1 MAIHLPF
8 KRGRLKT
15 AGLILSLSLSLLV
28 SAGLNAQQNQSVT
41 VPKNCLWEVKGT
53 SNTVF
58 LLRSLHFLKSDT
70 YPLAAAINGAYSRS
84 RKVVFETDM
93 GAMVDPA
100 VQARILHMALYPE
113 GQSLLPNLPDDM
125 RAALQTKMAD
135 LGLPMDQFVRFK
147 PWFIALTITAKEL
160 ERLEFSPDNG
170 IDAHFDARARSD
182 QKKIG
187 YFESVDYQLDLLG
200 NMGTDDQ
207 MAFLGQTLKDLQIAG
222 EMAEDIVKY
231 WQKGQVDKLYSLLF
245 KSFKDYP
252 EIEERLLLQRNKDWV
267 KKIEA
272 MLGEPDD
279 TFIVVGAGHLV
290 GPQSVVDLLRQR
302 GYTVKQQ

>member
-1 MAIHLPF
+1 
-8 KRGRLKT
+8 
-15 AGLILSLSLSLLV
+15 
-28 SAGLNAQQNQSVT
+28 
-41 VPKNCLWEVKGT
+41 
-53 SNTVF
+53 
-58 LLRSLHFLKSDT
+58 
-70 YPLAAAINGAYSRS
+70 
-84 RKVVFETDM
+84 
-93 GAMVDPA
+93 
-100 VQARILHMALYPE
+100 
-113 GQSLLPNLPDDM
+113 
-125 RAALQTKMAD
+125 
-135 LGLPMDQFVRFK
+135 
-147 PWFIALTITAKEL
+147 
-160 ERLEFSPDNG
+160 LEFSPDNG